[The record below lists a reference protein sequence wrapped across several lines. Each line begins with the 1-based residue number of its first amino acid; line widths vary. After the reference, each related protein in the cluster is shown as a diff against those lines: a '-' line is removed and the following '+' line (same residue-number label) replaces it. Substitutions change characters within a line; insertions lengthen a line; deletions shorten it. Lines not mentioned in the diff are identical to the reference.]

1 MNNYNDYM
9 NFLDNLY
16 NGYFGITNK
25 KEKGF
30 KTKFESKYLYAYQ
43 KAIDIYSR
51 EFMDNSLSIERTTDE
66 EDCCMLV
73 RKDRD
78 DDLTLFW
85 NIVEKIKKEMSV

>member
-1 MNNYNDYM
+1 MNNHNDYM

-16 NGYFGITNK
+16 DGYFDTTNK

-30 KTKFESKYLYAYQ
+30 KTKFKSKYLYAYQ
-43 KAIDIYSR
+43 KAIDIYSK
-51 EFMDNSLSIERTTDE
+51 EFMDNSLSIERITDE
-66 EDCCMLV
+66 EDYCMLV

-85 NIVEKIKKEMSV
+85 NIVEKFKREMN

>member
-16 NGYFGITNK
+16 DGCFSITNK
-25 KEKGF
+25 KKKGF
-30 KTKFESKYLYAYQ
+30 KTKFKSKYLYAYQ
-43 KAIDIYSR
+43 KAIDIYSK
-51 EFMDNSLSIERTTDE
+51 EFIDNSLSIERTDE
-66 EDCCMLV
+66 EDYCMLV

-85 NIVEKIKKEMSV
+85 NIVERFKREMSI

>member
-16 NGYFGITNK
+16 DSCFSITNK
-25 KEKGF
+25 KKKGF

-43 KAIDIYSR
+43 KAIDIYSK
-51 EFMDNSLSIERTTDE
+51 EFIDNSLSIERTDE
-66 EDCCMLV
+66 EDYCMLV

-85 NIVEKIKKEMSV
+85 NIVERFKREMSI